1 MKPILFNTEMVKAIL
16 DGRKT
21 VTRRVVKEKG
31 WDITGQPKWA
41 NGEFW
46 FNVCM
51 KNKEETAK
59 TATFCHLLKPPYE
72 IGDTIY
78 VRETWQIQSAHRF
91 ECDVKIAYK
100 AGGELN
106 KIQFCNRIDYD
117 DFVYNKH
124 IGDGRWYPS
133 IHMPKEA
140 ARIFLRV
147 NNVRVERLQQI
158 TNEDVRREG
167 VTPKWYAGRC
177 KCSAYEPEC
186 MNEPCENRVAYERM
200 CVAYERMCYETPFLE
215 LWNSTIKP
223 SDICKY
229 GWDANPY
236 VWVIEFERCDK
247 PEE

>member
-16 DGRKT
+16 EGRKT
-21 VTRRVVKEKG
+21 VTRRIIKKVEND
-31 WDITGQPKWA
+31 WNFLEITNNAAITKVNAAGEEYPFDV
-41 NGEFW
+41 NGLW
-46 FNVCM
+46 
-51 KNKEETAK
+51 
-59 TATFCHLLKPPYE
+59 ATFECDYDPHYPMVKSPYE

-106 KIQFCNRIDYD
+106 KIQFCNRIDYE

-147 NNVRVERLQQI
+147 TDVRVERLHKI
-158 TNEDVRREG
+158 TPEQAVCEG
-167 VTPKWYAGRC
+167 VGELFIEAC
-177 KCSAYEPEC
+177 AYDDKYNNIPW
-186 MNEPCENRVAYERM
+186 NQYDGLSIHQFAR
-200 CVAYERMCYETPFLE
+200 
-215 LWNSTIKP
+215 LWDSTIKP
-223 SDICKY
+223 SDVCKY
-229 GWDANPY
+229 GWDENPY

-247 PEE
+247 